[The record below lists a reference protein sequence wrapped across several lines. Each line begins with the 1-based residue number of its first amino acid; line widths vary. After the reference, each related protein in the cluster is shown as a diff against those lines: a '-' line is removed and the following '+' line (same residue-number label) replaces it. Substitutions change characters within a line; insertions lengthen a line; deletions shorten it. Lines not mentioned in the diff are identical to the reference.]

1 MNGTKIKGLYRDNYD
16 LQLVDFELRR
26 EITLAIF
33 NLVRWILTR
42 TEAFLQEVV
51 VDIRDSTTDL
61 VVANCHA
68 AERAMCQVKGNL

>member
-33 NLVRWILTR
+33 NLVR
-42 TEAFLQEVV
+42 
-51 VDIRDSTTDL
+51 
-61 VVANCHA
+61 
-68 AERAMCQVKGNL
+68 